1 MSPRTLRAAGSWLA
15 LATLGVAC
23 RGASVATD
31 GYRGRLSLDVGQSV
45 EVAAR
50 PDRSRVT
57 LMGDTHEVWITIRRL
72 DLGKQWDYRPFGQH
86 ANKVIVSKLR
96 KPTRQ
101 TYWDRIPPMP
111 GFDPNKYAEQ
121 FEGSVRLRDHLRFA
135 GHECDVFDVSFFKG
149 GVDRIWV
156 ATDLGALPVRIQH
169 GTLVESYSSGV
180 QSELRA
186 DRDYQLVRIDPGAPL
201 SLFELP
207 EGATLIPNPDE

>member
-1 MSPRTLRAAGSWLA
+1 M
-15 LATLGVAC
+15 
-23 RGASVATD
+23 ATD
-31 GYRGRLSLDVGQSV
+31 SYRGRLSMDVGQSV

-50 PDRSRVT
+50 PDRTRVT

>member
-1 MSPRTLRAAGSWLA
+1 MPSRRLGAAASWLA
-15 LATLGVAC
+15 LAAFGVAC

-50 PDRSRVT
+50 SDRTRVT
-57 LMGDTHEVWITIRRL
+57 LTGETHEVWITIRRL

-96 KPTRQ
+96 TPTRQ
-101 TYWDRIPPMP
+101 TYWDRIPPAP
-111 GFDPNKYAEQ
+111 GFDARKYAEQ
-121 FEGSVRLRDHLRFA
+121 FEGSARLRDHLRFA
-135 GHECDVFDVSFFKG
+135 GHECDVFDVSFFRG

-156 ATDLGALPVRIQH
+156 ATDLGGLPVRIQH
-169 GTLVESYSSGV
+169 GTLVESYTPGV
-180 QSELRA
+180 QNELRA
-186 DRDYQLVRIDPGAPL
+186 EKDYQLVRIDPGAPL

>member
-1 MSPRTLRAAGSWLA
+1 VLPRRLRAAGSCLLA
-15 LATLGVAC
+15 ALGVAC
-23 RGASVATD
+23 HGASVATD

-50 PDRSRVT
+50 PDRTRVT
-57 LMGDTHEVWITIRRL
+57 LMGDTHEIWITIRRL

-96 KPTRQ
+96 TPTRGA
-101 TYWDRIPPMP
+101 YWDRIPPTP
-111 GFDPNKYAEQ
+111 GFDARKYAEQ

-156 ATDLGALPVRIQH
+156 ATDLGGLPVRIQH
-169 GTLVESYSSGV
+169 GTLVDSYSPGAA
-180 QSELRA
+180 SELRA
-186 DRDYQLVRIDPGAPL
+186 QKDYQLVRIDPGAPL

-207 EGATLIPNPDE
+207 QGATLIPNPDD

>member
-1 MSPRTLRAAGSWLA
+1 MSLRTLRAAGSWLA
-15 LATLGVAC
+15 LAALGVAC

-50 PDRSRVT
+50 PDRTRVT
-57 LMGDTHEVWITIRRL
+57 LMGETHEVWITIRRL

-101 TYWDRIPPMP
+101 SYWDRIPPTP
-111 GFDPNKYAEQ
+111 GFDAQKYAEQ
-121 FEGSVRLRDHLRFA
+121 FEGSARLRDHLRFA
-135 GHECDVFDVSFFKG
+135 GHDCDIFDVSFFKG

-156 ATDLGALPVRIQH
+156 ARDLGGLPVRIQH
-169 GTLVESYSSGV
+169 GTLVESYSPGV

-186 DRDYQLVRIDPGAPL
+186 ERDYQLVRIDPGAPL